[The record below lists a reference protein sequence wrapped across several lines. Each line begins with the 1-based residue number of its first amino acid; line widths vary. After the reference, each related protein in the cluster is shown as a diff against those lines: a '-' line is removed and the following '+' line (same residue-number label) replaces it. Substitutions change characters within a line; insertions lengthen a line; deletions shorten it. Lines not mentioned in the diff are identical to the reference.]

1 MRTAVLL
8 LVLAAWPAHAQP
20 ILPDTLTLYDTAR
33 ERRIPIAIYRPAD
46 LWGSNL
52 VLLSHGYNENRP
64 GTYLLYSY
72 LAEHLAAHGFTV
84 VSIQHELPGDEPLA
98 MKGDLQVLRRPNW
111 ERGVENIRF
120 VMEEMQR
127 MHPELDRDHISLIGH
142 SNGGDISVLFGH
154 EDPSLVEKVVTLDN
168 RRMPFRHASRPRL
181 LSLRASDAI
190 ADSGVVPGSEDQKAY
205 GIRIVQLANTRHE
218 EMNDRANAAQR
229 DEINRLVLEFLD
241 PASSPKK

>member
-1 MRTAVLL
+1 MFLL
-8 LVLAAWPAHAQP
+8 ATWPAQAQP
-20 ILPDTLTLYDTAR
+20 ILPDTLTLYDASR
-33 ERRIPIAIYRPAD
+33 ERRIPIAIYRPSD

-72 LAEHLAAHGFTV
+72 LAEHLAAHGYVV

-120 VMEEMQR
+120 VMKEMQR
-127 MHPELDRDHISLIGH
+127 LHPELDRDHISLIGH

-168 RRMPFRHASRPRL
+168 RRMPFRRASRPRL
-181 LSLRASDAI
+181 LSLRASDAV
-190 ADSGVVPGSEDQKAY
+190 ADSGVVPTVEEQTTYS
-205 GIRIVQLANTRHE
+205 IRIVQLANTKHA

-229 DEINRLVLEFLD
+229 EEINRLVLEFLEQGQV
-241 PASSPKK
+241 PGR